1 MWAIRSM
8 GWPSLIVL
16 HMLIPSNGPLIGYSK
31 HTHKFY
37 PNIHLTHNLAFN
49 YHGIALSHHFVT
61 SRHDIS
67 YHSSS
72 I

>member
-1 MWAIRSM
+1 M

-16 HMLIPSNGPLIGYSK
+16 HILIPSKGPLIGYSTHT
-31 HTHKFY
+31 HTHKVY
-37 PNIHLTHNLAFN
+37 YYKHLTHNLAFN
-49 YHGIALSHHFVT
+49 YHGIASSHHFVT

-72 I
+72 ISCFI